1 MRPLDFDLTLEP
13 SRTYPY
19 VYPLAKESLM
29 RLAYSF
35 EDNKRPRH
43 MHRAFSEEPGQQR
56 LQFVV
61 MEWNELWHTS
71 KPVLQVYDDGQRV
84 RFVDTRPCAIQR
96 DWTVEGYEAEVYRMC
111 DSAQKPTEEMTGAAD
126 RLLASRVLLLMNGKF
141 LALGVNQ

>member
-1 MRPLDFDLTLEP
+1 
-13 SRTYPY
+13 
-19 VYPLAKESLM
+19 
-29 RLAYSF
+29 
-35 EDNKRPRH
+35 

-71 KPVLQVYDDGQRV
+71 KPELQVYDDGQRV

-96 DWTVEGYEAEVYRMC
+96 DWTVEGLEAEVYRMC
-111 DSAQKPTEEMTGAAD
+111 DSAQKPTAEMSGAAD